1 MYPVVGVKK
10 YNMKR
15 KPGLLVCLSGC
26 YFSCKRSLGPYFTK
40 QIRLIILFVVFN
52 GMLSA
57 SNAQSIARNVI
68 ASAGGTLTA
77 GGSMINYNI
86 GETVIPT
93 LSAGGSMITQGFEQP
108 DDALLNSITAS
119 FNLTAFLEG
128 FYIDINTMR
137 PTIFDLGMSTDPTET
152 DTVIVNLWSPANL
165 QDPAFSI
172 PAVLH
177 TNGTASVQFPA
188 AVRGHAYY
196 IAVKHRN
203 HMETWSHDPVTFIET
218 TDYDFSTALAQAYD
232 DGVNPPMASVAGGK
246 FAFYGGDVNQ
256 DGTVDASDMAE
267 VDNDNAI
274 FAFGYNKTDIN
285 GDGATD
291 ASDISIVDNNQALFL
306 FYARPY

>member
-1 MYPVVGVKK
+1 MKK
-10 YNMKR
+10 AIT
-15 KPGLLVCLSGC
+15 L
-26 YFSCKRSLGPYFTK
+26 F
-40 QIRLIILFVVFN
+40 ILFM
-52 GMLSA
+52 GLISGSSTSA
-57 SNAQSIARNVI
+57 QTIARSVV
-68 ASAGGTLTA
+68 STAGGTLT
-77 GGSMINYNI
+77 GGGYSINYNI
-86 GETVIPT
+86 GEPMIASLIT
-93 LSAGGSMITQGFEQP
+93 AGNMITQGFEQP

-128 FYIDINTMR
+128 YYIDINTMR
-137 PTIFDLGMSTDPTET
+137 PTIFNLGMSTDPTET
-152 DTVIVNLWSPANL
+152 DTVLVNLWSPENL
-165 QDPAFSI
+165 QDPAFSL

-203 HMETWSHDPVTFIET
+203 HLETWSHDPVTFIET
-218 TDYDFSTALAQAYD
+218 TGYDFSTALAQAYD

-274 FAFGYNKTDIN
+274 FAFGYNTYRCN
-285 GDGATD
+285 RRWCHRC
-291 ASDISIVDNNQALFL
+291 FRY
-306 FYARPY
+306 FYSR